1 MNKDETKNDQMINS
15 VAVSAASKEKDERA
29 FKFKAAAFLA
39 GVTGVSIL
47 FGFGT
52 TLAAAKKKDPH
63 FFDQG
68 LTGRIE
74 KQTTK
79 PISSQTTAAVRRR
92 VPVSISSVEPGASL
106 AIRALGWGTLYAVTG
121 CSVLFY
127 GIWKL
132 MAVNDLKE
140 FRLKVG
146 TWLPTVPRNNPQGR
160 TEFSG
165 LNDLLQHIIDV
176 DKEKKESSNRNDTK

>member
-1 MNKDETKNDQMINS
+1 MDKDETNQGPVIS
-15 VAVSAASKEKDERA
+15 GEASTLSTKEKDDRA
-29 FKFKAAAFLA
+29 FKAKAAAFLA

-68 LTGRIE
+68 LTGRFE
-74 KQTTK
+74 KQGSEPTT
-79 PISSQTTAAVRRR
+79 SEAATAMRRR
-92 VPVSISSVEPGASL
+92 GPVSIRSAEPGASL

-146 TWLPTVPRNNPQGR
+146 GWLPAIPRNTPQGR

-165 LNDLLQHIIDV
+165 LNDLLQYIIDV
-176 DKEKKESSNRNDTK
+176 DKEKKAAAKKTDAK